1 MTTAL
6 KNKQRIVFLG
16 TPEFAAEILED
27 LYHKGIDIVRV
38 VTAADKPA
46 GRGKQLNQSAVK
58 KKALALNIPVLQPV
72 NLKDEQFVSELK
84 SLGADFFVV
93 VAFRMLPEVVWSIP
107 SLGTFNLHASLLP
120 QYRGAA
126 PIQWALM
133 NREKQTG
140 VTTFLIDQQID
151 TGAILEQIKVDI
163 PQNCTGGLLHDLLLE
178 AGKNLVAQTID
189 QYSQGLILPKQQPDN
204 ASTEAPKLNKE
215 NTRLDWQWPG
225 KQIDAW
231 VRALNPYPIAWTEL
245 VQNDQVITAKI
256 YAGTY
261 NSSPSNLV
269 PGTVVVD
276 KKTMKVALNDGWFF
290 IDEIQL
296 PGKKPMATAALLNG
310 FSPSSDAYL
319 R

>member
-1 MTTAL
+1 MTTVL
-6 KNKQRIVFLG
+6 KNKPRIVFMG

-27 LYHKGIDIVRV
+27 LCRKGMDIVGV

-58 KKALALNIPVLQPV
+58 RKALALNLPVSQPV
-72 NLKDEQFVSELK
+72 NLKEEQFVSELK
-84 SLGADFFVV
+84 SFAADFFVV

-107 SLGTFNLHASLLP
+107 RLGTFNLHASLLP

-140 VTTFLIDQQID
+140 VTTFLIDQKID

-163 PQNCTGGLLHDLLLE
+163 PQGCTGGLLHDLLLE
-178 AGKNLVAQTID
+178 AGKKLVAQTIE
-189 QYSQGLILPKQQPDN
+189 QYSQGLILPKKQPDT

-225 KQIDAW
+225 EKIDAW
-231 VRALNPYPIAWTEL
+231 VRALNPYPVAWTEL
-245 VQNDQVITAKI
+245 VQNDQVISAKI

-261 NSSPSNLV
+261 DSSLSHLPTGTLV
-269 PGTVVVD
+269 VE
-276 KKTMKVALNDGWFF
+276 KKKMKVALEDGWYF

-296 PGKKPMATAALLNG
+296 PGKKPMTTAALLNG
-310 FSPSSDAYL
+310 FSPSPDAYL

>member
-1 MTTAL
+1 MTTVL
-6 KNKQRIVFLG
+6 KNKPRIVFMG

-27 LYHKGIDIVRV
+27 LCRKGMDIVGV

-58 KKALALNIPVLQPV
+58 RKALALNLPVSQPV
-72 NLKDEQFVSELK
+72 NLKEEQFVSELK
-84 SLGADFFVV
+84 SLAADFFVV

-107 SLGTFNLHASLLP
+107 RLGTFNLHASLLP
-120 QYRGAA
+120 HYRGAA

-163 PQNCTGGLLHDLLLE
+163 PQGCTGGLLHDLLLE
-178 AGKNLVAQTID
+178 AGKKLVAQTIE
-189 QYSQGLILPKQQPDN
+189 QYSQGLILPKKQPDSSN
-204 ASTEAPKLNKE
+204 TEAPKLNKE

-225 KQIDAW
+225 EKIAAW
-231 VRALNPYPIAWTEL
+231 VRALNPYPVAWTEL
-245 VQNDQVITAKI
+245 VQNDQVISAKI

-261 NSSPSNLV
+261 DSSPSNRPSGTLV
-269 PGTVVVD
+269 VE
-276 KKTMKVALNDGWFF
+276 KNKMKVALEDGWYF

-296 PGKKPMATAALLNG
+296 PGKKTMTTAALLNG
-310 FSPSSDAYL
+310 FTPTPDAYL

>member
-1 MTTAL
+1 MTTVL
-6 KNKQRIVFLG
+6 KNKPRIVFMG

-27 LYHKGIDIVRV
+27 LCRKGIDIVGV

-58 KKALALNIPVLQPV
+58 KKALALNLPVSQPV
-72 NLKDEQFVSELK
+72 NLKEEQFVSSLK
-84 SLGADFFVV
+84 SLSADFFVV

-107 SLGTFNLHASLLP
+107 RLGTFNLHASLLP

-163 PQNCTGGLLHDLLLE
+163 PQGCTGGLLHDLLLE
-178 AGKNLVAQTID
+178 AGKKLVAQTID
-189 QYSQGLILPKQQPDN
+189 QYSQGNILPKKQPDT

-225 KQIDAW
+225 EKIDAW
-231 VRALNPYPIAWTEL
+231 VRALNPYPVAWTEL
-245 VQNDQVITAKI
+245 IQNDLVSTAKI
-256 YAGTY
+256 YAGKY
-261 NSSPSNLV
+261 VSAPSDLL
-269 PGTVVVD
+269 PGTLVIE
-276 KKTMKVALNDGWFF
+276 KKTMKVALKDGWFV
-290 IDEIQL
+290 IDQIQL
-296 PGKKPMATAALLNG
+296 PGKKPMTAAALLNG

-319 R
+319 H